1 MFDLRTLERPTSP
14 EEAVRAFLETEGT
27 GLYVA
32 GGSIVVP
39 TASQSLDYLVDL
51 TGAGLDYIRVDD
63 GPDGATL
70 VIGAMTRI
78 ADLLDS
84 DLLAGAPWGAIT
96 EAARSVANHTVRN
109 RATVGGNIF
118 AAHYPSDLP
127 PALLVLRASVVLQG
141 TESRRTVALED
152 FYGRRA
158 DVYGRGDLIV
168 EVRIPRGAPGLA
180 SAFVKLGR
188 TRVDVAIVNGAAALT
203 VEDGAVAGATIALNG
218 ISAAPFVVADASAH
232 LAGRKPTADAF
243 SEAAGMVAAAV
254 SPRSDHR
261 AGAEYRR
268 RMAGVVVARA
278 LEAAAAKGGR

>member
-51 TGAGLDYIRVDD
+51 TATGLDYMRVED
-63 GPDGATL
+63 GTDGAMF

-84 DLLAGAPWGAIT
+84 DLPAGAPWGAIT
-96 EAARSVANHTVRN
+96 GAARSVANHTVRN

-127 PALLVLRASVVLQG
+127 AALLVLRASVVLQG
-141 TESRRTVALED
+141 TEGTRTVALED
-152 FYGRRA
+152 FFGRGG
-158 DVYGRGDLIV
+158 DVYRRGDLIT
-168 EVRIPRGAPGLA
+168 EVRVPRGAPGLA
-180 SAFVKLGR
+180 SAFIKLGR
-188 TRVDVAIVNGAAALT
+188 TRVDVAIVNSAAAIRI
-203 VEDGAVAGATIALNG
+203 EDGVIADAAIALNG
-218 ISAAPFVVADASAH
+218 ISSAPFVAADASAH
-232 LAGRKPTADAF
+232 LVGREPTAETF
-243 SEAAGMVAAAV
+243 SEAARIVTEAV

-261 AGAEYRR
+261 AGAEYRKK
-268 RMAGVVVARA
+268 MAGVVVARA
-278 LEAAAAKGGR
+278 LEAAAGKCGR